1 MKRSNSKKKDNII
14 FLLCCLVLGML
25 RGWLAKDLAGNGV
38 IGAIISN
45 IGIWVFVSA
54 LIAVYSP
61 EAVRA
66 AVHVFLYFI
75 GVIAA
80 YYTHLFA
87 LGGRVDMGQVVYWII
102 FAAIG
107 ALIGFIDWHAG
118 DKEWLGAGCAALP
131 ISLLIA
137 EGYPIY
143 HSMSVSLGFDIVC
156 AIILYILLAP
166 GKNQKLM
173 ALPFIMA
180 FTFALVYFDVFS
192 KIFGGWI

>member
-1 MKRSNSKKKDNII
+1 M
-14 FLLCCLVLGML
+14 
-25 RGWLAKDLAGNGV
+25 GWLSKDLAGSGA

-66 AVHVFLYFI
+66 AVHVFIYFI

-87 LGGRVDMGQVVYWII
+87 LGNGAVMGSLIYWVI

-107 ALIGFIDWHAG
+107 ALIGFIVWHSG
-118 DKEWLGAGCAALP
+118 DKEWLGAACAAVP
-131 ISLLIA
+131 ISLLLA

-143 HSMSVSLGFDIVC
+143 HSLSVSLGFDIVC
-156 AIILYILLAP
+156 AVLLYILLAP
-166 GKNQKLM
+166 SKNQKLM
-173 ALPFIMA
+173 AMPFIIV
-180 FTFALVYFDVFS
+180 FTFALVYFDLFS
-192 KIFGGWI
+192 RIFGGWI

>member
-14 FLLCCLVLGML
+14 FMLFCLVLGML
-25 RGWLAKDLAGNGV
+25 MGWLAKDLAGTGV

>member
-14 FLLCCLVLGML
+14 FMLFCLVLGML
-25 RGWLAKDLAGNGV
+25 MGWLAKDLAGNGV

-75 GVIAA
+75 GGIAA

>member
-14 FLLCCLVLGML
+14 FMLFCLVLGML
-25 RGWLAKDLAGNGV
+25 MGWLAKDLAGNGV
-38 IGAIISN
+38 IGAIRSN

>member
-1 MKRSNSKKKDNII
+1 MKRTNSKKKDNII
-14 FLLCCLVLGML
+14 FMLFCLVLGML
-25 RGWLAKDLAGNGV
+25 MGWLAKDLAGNGV

>member
-14 FLLCCLVLGML
+14 FMLFCLVLGML
-25 RGWLAKDLAGNGV
+25 MGWLAKDLAGNGV

-45 IGIWVFVSA
+45 IGIWVFVPA

>member
-14 FLLCCLVLGML
+14 FMLFCLVLGML
-25 RGWLAKDLAGNGV
+25 MGWLAKDLAGNGV

-75 GVIAA
+75 RVIAA

>member
-1 MKRSNSKKKDNII
+1 MKRGDSKRKNNIVFI
-14 FLLCCLVLGML
+14 LFCLVLGML
-25 RGWLAKDLAGNGV
+25 MGWLSKDLAGSGA

-66 AVHVFLYFI
+66 AVHVFIYFV
-75 GVIAA
+75 GVITA

-87 LGGRVDMGQVVYWII
+87 LGSRVDMGQVLYWVI

-107 ALIGFIDWHAG
+107 ALIGFIVWHSG
-118 DKEWLGAGCAALP
+118 DKEWLGAACAAVP
-131 ISLLIA
+131 ISLLLA

-143 HSMSVSLGFDIVC
+143 HSLSVSLGFDIVC

-173 ALPFIMA
+173 AMPFIIV
-180 FTFALVYFDVFS
+180 FTFALIYFDLFS
-192 KIFGGWI
+192 RIFGGWI

>member
-14 FLLCCLVLGML
+14 FMLFCLVLGML
-25 RGWLAKDLAGNGV
+25 MGWLAKDLAGNGV

-45 IGIWVFVSA
+45 IGIWVADSA

>member
-14 FLLCCLVLGML
+14 FMLFCLGLGML
-25 RGWLAKDLAGNGV
+25 MGWLAKDLAGNGV

>member
-1 MKRSNSKKKDNII
+1 
-14 FLLCCLVLGML
+14 
-25 RGWLAKDLAGNGV
+25 
-38 IGAIISN
+38 
-45 IGIWVFVSA
+45 
-54 LIAVYSP
+54 
-61 EAVRA
+61 
-66 AVHVFLYFI
+66 
-75 GVIAA
+75 
-80 YYTHLFA
+80 
-87 LGGRVDMGQVVYWII
+87 MGQVVYWII

-166 GKNQKLM
+166 GKIKN
-173 ALPFIMA
+173 
-180 FTFALVYFDVFS
+180 
-192 KIFGGWI
+192 

>member
-1 MKRSNSKKKDNII
+1 MKRNNAKRRNDVVFIL
-14 FLLCCLVLGML
+14 FCLVLGML
-25 RGWLAKDLAGNGV
+25 MGWVAKDLAGSGV

-45 IGIWVFVSA
+45 IGLWVFASA

-61 EAVRA
+61 DGVGA
-66 AVHVFLYFI
+66 ALHVFIYFV
-75 GVIAA
+75 GVILA
-80 YYTHLFA
+80 YYAHLSA
-87 LGGRVDMGQVVYWII
+87 LAGKIVTGSVVYWLV

-107 ALIGFIDWHAG
+107 AAIGFIVWHSR
-118 DKEWLGAGCAALP
+118 DREWIGAACAAVP

-143 HSMSVSLGFDIVC
+143 HSLSISLGFDIIC
-156 AIILYILLAP
+156 AVILYILLAP

-173 ALPFIMA
+173 ALPFIIV

-192 KIFGGWI
+192 KILGGFI

>member
-1 MKRSNSKKKDNII
+1 
-14 FLLCCLVLGML
+14 
-25 RGWLAKDLAGNGV
+25 
-38 IGAIISN
+38 
-45 IGIWVFVSA
+45 
-54 LIAVYSP
+54 
-61 EAVRA
+61 
-66 AVHVFLYFI
+66 
-75 GVIAA
+75 
-80 YYTHLFA
+80 
-87 LGGRVDMGQVVYWII
+87 MGQVVYWII

-166 GKNQKLM
+166 GKKSKLM

>member
-14 FLLCCLVLGML
+14 FMLFCLVLGML
-25 RGWLAKDLAGNGV
+25 MGWLAKDLAGNGV

>member
-1 MKRSNSKKKDNII
+1 MKRSNSKRKDNII
-14 FLLCCLVLGML
+14 FMLFCLVLGML
-25 RGWLAKDLAGNGV
+25 MGWLAKDLSGSGV

-61 EAVRA
+61 EGVRA
-66 AVHVFLYFI
+66 ALHVFLYFI
-75 GVIAA
+75 GVICA
-80 YYTHLFA
+80 YYTHVFA
-87 LGGRVDMGQVVYWII
+87 LGGRIDMGQVVYWII
-102 FAAIG
+102 FAAVG
-107 ALIGFIDWHAG
+107 ALIGFIDWHSG
-118 DKEWLGAGCAALP
+118 DREWLGAACAAVP

-156 AIILYILLAP
+156 AVALYLLLAP

-173 ALPFIMA
+173 ALPFIIA

-192 KIFGGWI
+192 NIFGGWI

>member
-1 MKRSNSKKKDNII
+1 MKRGDSKRKNNIVFI
-14 FLLCCLVLGML
+14 LFCLVLGML
-25 RGWLAKDLAGNGV
+25 MGWLSKDLAGSGA

-66 AVHVFLYFI
+66 AVHVFIYFV

-87 LGGRVDMGQVVYWII
+87 LGSRVDMGQVLYWVI

-107 ALIGFIDWHAG
+107 ALIGFIVWHSG
-118 DKEWLGAGCAALP
+118 DKEWLGAACAAVP
-131 ISLLIA
+131 ISLLLA

-143 HSMSVSLGFDIVC
+143 HSLSVSLGFDIVC
-156 AIILYILLAP
+156 AVLLYILLAP
-166 GKNQKLM
+166 SKNQKLM
-173 ALPFIMA
+173 AMPFIIV
-180 FTFALVYFDVFS
+180 FTFALVYFDLFS
-192 KIFGGWI
+192 RIFGGWI

>member
-1 MKRSNSKKKDNII
+1 MKRGDSKRKNNIVFI
-14 FLLCCLVLGML
+14 LFCLVLGML
-25 RGWLAKDLAGNGV
+25 MGWLSKDLAGSGA

-66 AVHVFLYFI
+66 AVHVFIYLI

-87 LGGRVDMGQVVYWII
+87 LDNGAVMGSLIYWFI

-107 ALIGFIDWHAG
+107 ALIGFIVWHSG
-118 DKEWLGAGCAALP
+118 DKEWLGAACAAVP
-131 ISLLIA
+131 ISLLLA

-143 HSMSVSLGFDIVC
+143 HSLSVSLGFDIVC
-156 AIILYILLAP
+156 AVLLYILLAP
-166 GKNQKLM
+166 SKNQKLM
-173 ALPFIMA
+173 AMPFIIV
-180 FTFALVYFDVFS
+180 FTFALVYFDLFS
-192 KIFGGWI
+192 RISGGWI

>member
-1 MKRSNSKKKDNII
+1 MKRGDSKRKNNIVFI
-14 FLLCCLVLGML
+14 LFCLVLGML
-25 RGWLAKDLAGNGV
+25 MGWLSKDLAGSGA

-66 AVHVFLYFI
+66 AVHVFIYFV
-75 GVIAA
+75 GVITA

-87 LGGRVDMGQVVYWII
+87 LGSRVDMGQVLYWVI

-107 ALIGFIDWHAG
+107 ALIGFIVWHSG
-118 DKEWLGAGCAALP
+118 DKEWLGAACAAVP
-131 ISLLIA
+131 ISLLLA

-143 HSMSVSLGFDIVC
+143 HSLSVSLGFDIVC

-173 ALPFIMA
+173 AMPFIIV
-180 FTFALVYFDVFS
+180 FTFALVYFDLFS
-192 KIFGGWI
+192 RIFGGWI

>member
-1 MKRSNSKKKDNII
+1 ML
-14 FLLCCLVLGML
+14 FCLVLGML
-25 RGWLAKDLAGNGV
+25 MGWLAKDLAGNGV

-118 DKEWLGAGCAALP
+118 DKEWLGAGPLDRRRL
-131 ISLLIA
+131 SDLSQ
-137 EGYPIY
+137 
-143 HSMSVSLGFDIVC
+143 HVGF
-156 AIILYILLAP
+156 P
-166 GKNQKLM
+166 G
-173 ALPFIMA
+173 F
-180 FTFALVYFDVFS
+180 
-192 KIFGGWI
+192 

>member
-1 MKRSNSKKKDNII
+1 MKTSNSKKKDNII
-14 FLLCCLVLGML
+14 FMLFCLVLGML
-25 RGWLAKDLAGNGV
+25 MGWLAKDLAGNGV

>member
-1 MKRSNSKKKDNII
+1 M
-14 FLLCCLVLGML
+14 
-25 RGWLAKDLAGNGV
+25 GWLSKDLAGSGA

-66 AVHVFLYFI
+66 AVHVFIYFI

-87 LGGRVDMGQVVYWII
+87 LGSQVVMGSLIYWVI

-107 ALIGFIDWHAG
+107 ALIGFIVWHSG
-118 DKEWLGAGCAALP
+118 DKEWLGAACAAVP
-131 ISLLIA
+131 ISLLLA

-143 HSMSVSLGFDIVC
+143 HSLSVSLGFDIVC
-156 AIILYILLAP
+156 AVLLYILLAP
-166 GKNQKLM
+166 SKNQKLM
-173 ALPFIMA
+173 AMPFIIV
-180 FTFALVYFDVFS
+180 FTFALVYFDLFS
-192 KIFGGWI
+192 RIFGGWI

>member
-1 MKRSNSKKKDNII
+1 MKRSDSKRKNNIVFI
-14 FLLCCLVLGML
+14 LFCLVLGML
-25 RGWLAKDLAGNGV
+25 MGWLSKDLAGSGV

-54 LIAVYSP
+54 LLAVYTP

-66 AVHVFLYFI
+66 ALHVFIYFI

-87 LGGRVDMGQVVYWII
+87 LGGAVDMGQVLYWVI

-107 ALIGFIDWHAG
+107 ALIGFIDWHSAA
-118 DKEWLGAGCAALP
+118 KEWLGAACAAVP
-131 ISLLIA
+131 ISLLLA

-143 HSMSVSLGFDIVC
+143 HSLSVSLGFDIVC
-156 AIILYILLAP
+156 AVLLYLLLAP

-173 ALPFIMA
+173 ALPFIIV

-192 KIFGGWI
+192 RIFGGWI

>member
-1 MKRSNSKKKDNII
+1 ML
-14 FLLCCLVLGML
+14 FCLVLGML
-25 RGWLAKDLAGNGV
+25 MGWLAKDLAGNGV

-156 AIILYILLAP
+156 AIRLYILLAP

>member
-14 FLLCCLVLGML
+14 FMLFCLVLGML
-25 RGWLAKDLAGNGV
+25 MGWLAKDLAGNGV
-38 IGAIISN
+38 IGAIIYN

>member
-1 MKRSNSKKKDNII
+1 ML
-14 FLLCCLVLGML
+14 FCLVLGML
-25 RGWLAKDLAGNGV
+25 MGWLAKDLAGNGV

-45 IGIWVFVSA
+45 IGISVFVSA